1 MKQTKKS
8 NKKKK
13 ILIILLILSI
23 FFCLVGC
30 FFYIAHIKK
39 ENELKKEKEL
49 INEITSH
56 YNTFVKANNNA
67 IIYNNNNEEIGLIAN
82 NTEFS
87 LEDIDINKNT
97 KYFKVKDFADAYVKY
112 EDVSIIENLSLNNDR
127 YKNYILFN
135 ENIIT
140 KEVTNFYDEND
151 NLVYTFYKNFDL
163 PIIVKDT
170 NKYGIEFNNKLLYIK
185 NEDVLEIKENN
196 NTSDTYANKIRVI
209 AYHAFYD
216 KDDPTEA
223 WCRNSI
229 CHSTE
234 QIESH
239 AKYISENNY
248 FTLNMNELEMF
259 IDGKINVPQKSLV
272 ITVDDGLLA
281 DRGIETFIKYELN
294 ATIFLITTNY
304 KPESY
309 TQSKYIEF
317 HSHGNNIHNVGECPG
332 GQGGG
337 IKCLKKELLQ
347 EDLKTSR
354 EILNGSSV
362 FCYPFYEYNN
372 YAIENLKEA
381 GFTMAFGGLIG
392 SGYVTKNTN
401 KYLIPRYT
409 IYNNT
414 TDLELSYIIS

>member
-8 NKKKK
+8 NKKK
-13 ILIILLILSI
+13 ILIILLILCI

-30 FFYIAHIKK
+30 FFYISHINK
-39 ENELKKEKEL
+39 EKELKKEKEL

-56 YNTFVKANNNA
+56 YNTYVKANNNA
-67 IIYNNNNEEIGLIAN
+67 ILYNNNEEIGLIAN

-87 LEDIDINKNT
+87 LEDIEINKNT

-216 KDDPTEA
+216 KDDPSEA

-281 DRGIETFIKYELN
+281 ERGIETFIKYELN